1 MGALQEVITQVRRLR
16 KEYGIPEGAE
26 VDVTLSSVPG
36 SFQDTLSSEGSAIQ
50 RLAKVG
56 EATVGDGHPGGAGAH
71 AVLSNGMELFLPL
84 EGVIDL
90 EQEKKRLATEIDR
103 LSGQLVG
110 ARKKLENRGFLEKAP
125 EEVVARER
133 EKADSFQE
141 QLEKLSEKLKVFEGG

>member
-1 MGALQEVITQVRRLR
+1 M
-16 KEYGIPEGAE
+16 
-26 VDVTLSSVPG
+26 
-36 SFQDTLSSEGSAIQ
+36 
-50 RLAKVG
+50 VG
-56 EATVGDGHPGGAGAH
+56 EGHPGGAGAH

-90 EQEKKRLATEIDR
+90 EQEKKRLAVEIDR

-110 ARKKLENRGFLEKAP
+110 ARRKLENRGFLEKAP

-141 QLEKLSEKLKVFEGG
+141 QTGKTLGEAQGFRGRVRPFLRLRS